1 MKRHE
6 SLIPLTHD
14 HHHALAQARRLRL
27 AAVETEDVRRSQATE
42 FLGFYAAE
50 TLTHFREEEE
60 TVFPLI
66 IGETEA
72 QEHLT
77 RVMLDHLRIHSLVG
91 VLRRESQGGHAS
103 SGAMTDIADALE
115 NHIRF
120 EEKTLFPM
128 IERLASDSELRTL
141 SLVS

>member
-1 MKRHE
+1 
-6 SLIPLTHD
+6 
-14 HHHALAQARRLRL
+14 L